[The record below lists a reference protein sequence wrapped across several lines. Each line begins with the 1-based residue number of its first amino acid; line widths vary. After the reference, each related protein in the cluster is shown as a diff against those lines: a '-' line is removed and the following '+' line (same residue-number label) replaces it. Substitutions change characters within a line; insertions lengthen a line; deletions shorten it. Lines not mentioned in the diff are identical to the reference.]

1 MQAKVVYI
9 GLFLNQLMRKKDIK
23 ARELILLRT
32 AIKLFGL
39 LCFFFSF
46 TVSAQIFQIN
56 NTEIFIGDE
65 TVVTQNFSQIQKPDS
80 VHIYITA
87 GTTVTGLHSDQNIA
101 VIYLEKPEETKTHL
115 AEKHSEQEK
124 KVAEHTPSEKKAIHQ
139 KETFK
144 QNDSQ
149 KTFLSSAHHSSAVAP
164 TTSQNIKLLAFFPKE
179 AKNNITTNATSKK
192 LIFENINLVLLSVC
206 LTANSIRPPPE
217 V

>member
-1 MQAKVVYI
+1 
-9 GLFLNQLMRKKDIK
+9 MRKKDIK

-124 KVAEHTPSEKKAIHQ
+124 KVAEHTPSEKKVAEHTPSEKKAIHQ

-149 KTFLSSAHHSSAVAP
+149 KTFLFSAHHSSAAAP

-206 LTANSIRPPPE
+206 LTANSIRPPPF

>member
-1 MQAKVVYI
+1 
-9 GLFLNQLMRKKDIK
+9 MRKKDIK

-56 NTEIFIGDE
+56 DTKIFIGDE
-65 TVVTQNFSQIQKPDS
+65 TVVTQNFSQIQKTDS
-80 VHIYITA
+80 VHIYIKA

-115 AEKHSEQEK
+115 TEKPEETKTHLAEKHSEQK
-124 KVAEHTPSEKKAIHQ
+124 KKIAEHTPSEKKAIHQ

-144 QNDSQ
+144 QNDSP
-149 KTFLSSAHHSSAVAP
+149 KTFLFSAHHSSAVAP
-164 TTSQNIKLLAFFPKE
+164 TTLQNIKLTAFFPKE
-179 AKNNITTNATSKK
+179 AKNNITTNATSQN
-192 LIFENINLVLLSVC
+192 LILEKNNYFIFSVY
-206 LTANSIRPPPE
+206 LTTNSIRPPPLI
-217 V
+217 

>member
-1 MQAKVVYI
+1 
-9 GLFLNQLMRKKDIK
+9 MRKKDIK

-65 TVVTQNFSQIQKPDS
+65 TVVTQNFSQIQKTDS

-124 KVAEHTPSEKKAIHQ
+124 KVAEYKPSEKKAIHQ

-149 KTFLSSAHHSSAVAP
+149 KTFLFSAHHSSAVAP
-164 TTSQNIKLLAFFPKE
+164 TTSQNIKLIAFFPKE

-206 LTANSIRPPPE
+206 FTANKIRPPPF

>member
-46 TVSAQIFQIN
+46 TLSAKIFQIN

-80 VHIYITA
+80 VYIYITA

-149 KTFLSSAHHSSAVAP
+149 KTFLFSAHHSSAVAP

-206 LTANSIRPPPE
+206 LTANSIRPPPF

>member
-1 MQAKVVYI
+1 
-9 GLFLNQLMRKKDIK
+9 MRIKDIK

-65 TVVTQNFSQIQKPDS
+65 TVVTQNFSQFQKTDS

-115 AEKHSEQEK
+115 AEKHSEQK
-124 KVAEHTPSEKKAIHQ
+124 KKIAEHKPSEKKAIHQ

-149 KTFLSSAHHSSAVAP
+149 KTFLFSAHHSSAVAP
-164 TTSQNIKLLAFFPKE
+164 TTSQNIKLIAFFPKE
-179 AKNNITTNATSKK
+179 AKNNITTNATSKN
-192 LIFENINLVLLSVC
+192 LIFEKESLLLLSVC
-206 LTANSIRPPPE
+206 LTANKIRPPPF

>member
-1 MQAKVVYI
+1 MK
-9 GLFLNQLMRKKDIK
+9 IK
-23 ARELILLRT
+23 NIKTKLLHSIPNSKRLI
-32 AIKLFGL
+32 
-39 LCFFFSF
+39 FSF
-46 TVSAQIFQIN
+46 LCVFVSFSASLSAQIFYN
-56 NTEIFIGDE
+56 NDTKIFIGEE
-65 TVVTQNFSQIQKPDS
+65 TLIIQNFSQIQKPDS
-80 VHIYITA
+80 VYIYITA

-101 VIYLEKPEETKTHL
+101 VIYLKKLEETKTHL

-144 QNDSQ
+144 QNYSQ
-149 KTFLSSAHHSSAVAP
+149 KTFLFSAHHSSAVAP

>member
-1 MQAKVVYI
+1 MV
-9 GLFLNQLMRKKDIK
+9 RKKGIK
-23 ARELILLRT
+23 AGN
-32 AIKLFGL
+32 LFSVSGNFKSLML
-39 LCFFFSF
+39 LCLFVFS
-46 TVSAQIFQIN
+46 TSLSAQIFQSN
-56 NTEIFIGDE
+56 DTKIFIGDE

-80 VHIYITA
+80 VYIYITA

-115 AEKHSEQEK
+115 AEKYSEQEK
-124 KVAEHTPSEKKAIHQ
+124 KVAEHTPGEKKAIHQ

-149 KTFLSSAHHSSAVAP
+149 KTFLFSAHHSSAVAP

>member
-1 MQAKVVYI
+1 
-9 GLFLNQLMRKKDIK
+9 MRKKDIK

-124 KVAEHTPSEKKAIHQ
+124 KVAEHTPSEKKVAEHTPSEKKAIHQ

-149 KTFLSSAHHSSAVAP
+149 KTFLFSAHHSSTVAP

-206 LTANSIRPPPE
+206 LTANSIRPPPF

>member
-1 MQAKVVYI
+1 
-9 GLFLNQLMRKKDIK
+9 MRIKDIK
-23 ARELILLRT
+23 ARVLILLRT
-32 AIKLFGL
+32 VIKLFGL

-56 NTEIFIGDE
+56 YTEIFIGDE
-65 TVVTQNFSQIQKPDS
+65 TVVTQNFSQIQKTDS

-101 VIYLEKPEETKTHL
+101 VIYLEKSEETKTHL
-115 AEKHSEQEK
+115 AEKHSEQ
-124 KVAEHTPSEKKAIHQ
+124 EKKAIHQ

-149 KTFLSSAHHSSAVAP
+149 KTFLFSAHHSSAVAP
-164 TTSQNIKLLAFFPKE
+164 TTSQNIKLIAFFPKE

-206 LTANSIRPPPE
+206 FTANSIRPPPIHKT
-217 V
+217 

>member
-1 MQAKVVYI
+1 
-9 GLFLNQLMRKKDIK
+9 MRKKDIK
-23 ARELILLRT
+23 ARVLILLRT

-65 TVVTQNFSQIQKPDS
+65 TVVTQNFSQIQKTDS

-115 AEKHSEQEK
+115 AEKHSEQK
-124 KVAEHTPSEKKAIHQ
+124 KKIAEHKPSEKKAIHQ

-144 QNDSQ
+144 QNGSP
-149 KTFLSSAHHSSAVAP
+149 KTFLFSAHHSSAVAP
-164 TTSQNIKLLAFFPKE
+164 TTSQNIKLIAFFLKE

-192 LIFENINLVLLSVC
+192 LIFEKESLLLLSVC
-206 LTANSIRPPPE
+206 LTANKIRPPPF

>member
-1 MQAKVVYI
+1 
-9 GLFLNQLMRKKDIK
+9 MRKKDIK

-115 AEKHSEQEK
+115 AEKPSEQEK

-144 QNDSQ
+144 QSDSQ
-149 KTFLSSAHHSSAVAP
+149 KAFFFSAHHSTAVALSP
-164 TTSQNIKLLAFFPKE
+164 TQNKKLLVHFPKE
-179 AKNNITTNATSKK
+179 AKAVIMIKQSSR
-192 LIFENINLVLLSVC
+192 ELVLEKNNFYIPSVC
-206 LTANSIRPPPE
+206 LTAISIRPPPFI
-217 V
+217 

>member
-1 MQAKVVYI
+1 M
-9 GLFLNQLMRKKDIK
+9 
-23 ARELILLRT
+23 
-32 AIKLFGL
+32 
-39 LCFFFSF
+39 
-46 TVSAQIFQIN
+46 
-56 NTEIFIGDE
+56 
-65 TVVTQNFSQIQKPDS
+65 
-80 VHIYITA
+80 
-87 GTTVTGLHSDQNIA
+87 
-101 VIYLEKPEETKTHL
+101 EKPEETKTHL

-164 TTSQNIKLLAFFPKE
+164 TTSQNIKLIAFFPKE
-179 AKNNITTNATSKK
+179 AKNIITTNATSKK

>member
-1 MQAKVVYI
+1 M
-9 GLFLNQLMRKKDIK
+9 MRKKGIK
-23 ARELILLRT
+23 AGN
-32 AIKLFGL
+32 LFSVSGNFKSLVL
-39 LCFFFSF
+39 LCFFVFS
-46 TVSAQIFQIN
+46 TSLSAQIFQSN
-56 NTEIFIGDE
+56 DTKIFIGDE
-65 TVVTQNFSQIQKPDS
+65 TVITQNFSQIQKPDS

-115 AEKHSEQEK
+115 AE
-124 KVAEHTPSEKKAIHQ
+124 HTPGEKKAIHQ

-144 QNDSQ
+144 QSDSQ
-149 KTFLSSAHHSSAVAP
+149 KTFLFSAHHSSAVAP

-192 LIFENINLVLLSVC
+192 LIFEKENLLLLSVC
-206 LTANSIRPPPE
+206 LTVNKIRPPPF

>member
-1 MQAKVVYI
+1 M
-9 GLFLNQLMRKKDIK
+9 MRKKDIK

-80 VHIYITA
+80 VYIYITA

-124 KVAEHTPSEKKAIHQ
+124 KVAEHTPSEKNAIHQ

-149 KTFLSSAHHSSAVAP
+149 KTFLFSAHHSSAVAP

-206 LTANSIRPPPE
+206 LTANSIRPPPF

>member
-1 MQAKVVYI
+1 
-9 GLFLNQLMRKKDIK
+9 MRKKDIK

-46 TVSAQIFQIN
+46 TLSAKIFQIN

-80 VHIYITA
+80 VYIYITA

-149 KTFLSSAHHSSAVAP
+149 KTFLFSAHHSSAVAP

-206 LTANSIRPPPE
+206 LTANSIRPPPF

>member
-1 MQAKVVYI
+1 
-9 GLFLNQLMRKKDIK
+9 MRKKDIK

-46 TVSAQIFQIN
+46 TLSAKIFQIN

-80 VHIYITA
+80 VYIYITA

-149 KTFLSSAHHSSAVAP
+149 KTFFFSAHHSTAVAP
-164 TTSQNIKLLAFFPKE
+164 TTAQNIKLIAFPPEEVKYTYH
-179 AKNNITTNATSKK
+179 KATSQK
-192 LIFENINLVLLSVC
+192 LIFEKKNLLLLSVC
-206 LTANSIRPPPE
+206 LTTNNIRPPPF